1 MEWSLCSCRCLNRAN
16 KILCKF
22 SNKYCSKMCWDEEQY
37 SGAKT
42 RDMRSGI
49 GIFLHNF
56 FQWEEC
62 HTLCLHTHLML
73 EGQLKSFCTFFSYQY
88 TQHKC
93 AYLAILK
100 SKINDITLSTWI
112 WTLTHY
118 FKTYNYIYK
127 KKKKSNYI
135 INYLAHT
142 LFHQFWYM
150 QSLFQIKNSIR
161 NQKLS
166 NGISR
171 CCIHNRNNYA
181 WVL

>member
-127 KKKKSNYI
+127 KKKK
-135 INYLAHT
+135 
-142 LFHQFWYM
+142 
-150 QSLFQIKNSIR
+150 IKLYNKLSRTYVVSPVLIHAITFS
-161 NQKLS
+161 NQKFYSKSKIIKWNL
-166 NGISR
+166 
-171 CCIHNRNNYA
+171 
-181 WVL
+181 